1 MGNDIVFVFNTGGSH
16 DLDLNLG
23 IATPGHG
30 PKENLGHLQFQQVPY
45 STHPGRISR
54 V

>member
-1 MGNDIVFVFNTGGSH
+1 MVFVFVTNNTGGNH

-30 PKENLGHLQFQQVPY
+30 PKENIGHLQFQPVPF
-45 STHPGRISR
+45 STHPGRIPR